1 MSENKIGFALVHE
14 ICPICGK
21 PMNEQIL
28 MNSILSKKYAKEI
41 ENVHGKAIGYSK
53 TACED
58 CSKYKDEAVNNL
70 AYGRQKMTELGR
82 TLMTDPKLILL
93 DEPAAGLN
101 PSERKEFID
110 IIQKVYEKDV
120 DMFLIEHNMD
130 VVMNLSHDIT
140 VLNFGCKIAEGSPK
154 EIQQN
159 EEVITAYLGEGYR
172 QKMAKEAGTNA

>member
-1 MSENKIGFALVHE
+1 MMGA
-14 ICPICGK
+14 
-21 PMNEQIL
+21 Q
-28 MNSILSKKYAKEI
+28 
-41 ENVHGKAIGYSK
+41 SK
-53 TACED
+53 TNQNILTWMINIKNANAEEKMLKEKAEEVLNFIGMY
-58 CSKYKDEAVNNL
+58 KYKDEIVSNL

-140 VLNFGCKIAEGSPK
+140 VLNFGCKIAQGSPK

-172 QKMAKEAGTNA
+172 QKMAKEAETNA